1 MDDINK
7 TILRK
12 ITKRL
17 IINKNEDTLFDTGG
31 F

>member
-17 IINKNEDTLFDTGG
+17 IINKNEDTLFDIGG

>member
-17 IINKNEDTLFDTGG
+17 IINKNEDTLFDIEG